1 MTSLPSDNST
11 EGRLSRLE
19 ATTYALAD
27 SQEKMVNQM
36 AAGFKELKDSSK
48 VQWTPLISAAGV
60 LLAIGGMFGT
70 SLTDKLSLMH
80 ERQLESEE
88 RFYKHEHSNG
98 HAGLAQIVEGNG
110 VRIEKLDEVL
120 QREMRILDS
129 RMETVIEGLD
139 ERLQIEMRLLT
150 QPIQERLNS
159 LESASIR
166 ERTAREAATSKR
178 FDSEDFQEFL
188 RTLEVRL
195 GKIEGGSPDE

>member
-1 MTSLPSDNST
+1 MTIPSDNST

-19 ATTYALAD
+19 ATTHALAD
-27 SQEKMVNQM
+27 SQAKMVDQM

-48 VQWTPLISAAGV
+48 VQWGPLISAAGV

-70 SLTDKLSLMH
+70 GLTDKLALMH
-80 ERQLESEE
+80 ERQLEAEE
-88 RFYKHEHSNG
+88 RFYLHEHSTG

-110 VRIEKLDEVL
+110 DSLEKLDEVL

-150 QPIQERLNS
+150 TPIQQRLDD
-159 LESASIR
+159 LDEAAIR
-166 ERTAREAATSKR
+166 ERAAREAATSKR

-195 GKIEGGSPDE
+195 GKIEGGTPDE